1 MKSRLAIL
9 CAALLS
15 LTGCTGQAEPVA
27 AASGAASSSAVA
39 ESSSEPAPSSTR
51 EPVGE
56 PEVPSEPGSSD
67 AAESSSTAELPSE
80 PESSSAAESSSTAE
94 LPSEPNISSAAEPSS
109 MPEVVSGPEPSSSDP
124 DKIPPGGSTE
134 PLEPPPPLT
143 PEEIE
148 ERRRGDEK
156 QAAYNRL
163 ARRLAALGD
172 KAREVLPEDIFN
184 DLTWRTVPSAEEGW
198 YDTTIDAIILYVT
211 DEAVARELMEP
222 YTDPEIPFL
231 YCEVKYTRAEIDAIF
246 EDVKSQEIIQK
257 YEKQGKIYSLDA
269 RYKQVDQVVEVCT
282 YDPEPELER
291 WLKTYKYAK
300 FVLLS
305 TSHSHKMNPA

>member
-1 MKSRLAIL
+1 
-9 CAALLS
+9 
-15 LTGCTGQAEPVA
+15 
-27 AASGAASSSAVA
+27 
-39 ESSSEPAPSSTR
+39 
-51 EPVGE
+51 
-56 PEVPSEPGSSD
+56 
-67 AAESSSTAELPSE
+67 
-80 PESSSAAESSSTAE
+80 
-94 LPSEPNISSAAEPSS
+94 

>member
-1 MKSRLAIL
+1 M
-9 CAALLS
+9 
-15 LTGCTGQAEPVA
+15 
-27 AASGAASSSAVA
+27 
-39 ESSSEPAPSSTR
+39 
-51 EPVGE
+51 GE

-67 AAESSSTAELPSE
+67 AAESSSTAELP
-80 PESSSAAESSSTAE
+80 
-94 LPSEPNISSAAEPSS
+94 
-109 MPEVVSGPEPSSSDP
+109 SGPEPSSSDP

-222 YTDPEIPFL
+222 YTDPEIP
-231 YCEVKYTRAEIDAIF
+231 YIYQEVKYTRAEIDAIF

-269 RYKQVDQVVEVCT
+269 RYREMDQVVEVCT
-282 YDPEPELER
+282 NEREPELER

>member
-9 CAALLS
+9 CAVLLS

-67 AAESSSTAELPSE
+67 AAEFSSVEELSGE
-80 PESSSAAESSSTAE
+80 PESSSAAESSSTVE
-94 LPSEPNISSAAEPSS
+94 LSSEPSISSAAEPSS
-109 MPEVVSGPEPSSSDP
+109 AAETVSGPEPSSSDP
-124 DKIPPGGSTE
+124 DKIPGWEPEG

-163 ARRLAALGD
+163 ARRLAALVD

-184 DLTWRTVPSAEEGW
+184 DLTWRTVPSKEEGG
-198 YDTTIDAIILYVT
+198 YGSVDAIILYVT
-211 DEAVARELMEP
+211 NEAVARELMEP

-231 YCEVKYTRAEIDAIF
+231 YREVKYTRAEIDAIF
-246 EDVKSQEIIQK
+246 EDVQSQEIIQE
-257 YEKQGKIYSLDA
+257 YEKQGKIYHLWT
-269 RYKQVDQVVEVCT
+269 RYNESDQVVEVCT
-282 YDPEPELER
+282 NDPEPELER
-291 WLKTYKYAK
+291 WLKTYKYAD
-300 FVLLS
+300 FILLS
-305 TSHSHKMNPA
+305 EAASHKRNPA

>member
-222 YTDPEIPFL
+222 YTDPEIP
-231 YCEVKYTRAEIDAIF
+231 YIYQEVKYTRAEIDAIF

-269 RYKQVDQVVEVCT
+269 RYREMDQVVEVCT
-282 YDPEPELER
+282 NEREPELER